1 MKYLVFNICI
11 RCIGSGGGLLSIWR
25 EGTDEIE
32 LLQTQALAEQP
43 VCALDWCPD
52 KKGKIYYFITLK
64 NYCFLIIF
72 KRNVFAKSSNLDFS
86 QRN

>member
-1 MKYLVFNICI
+1 MKYLVFNISI

-52 KKGKIYYFITLK
+52 KKGKMLIKNMFTISLRLK
-64 NYCFLIIF
+64 IIVFQLIF
-72 KRNVFAKSSNLDFS
+72 KFG
-86 QRN
+86 

>member
-1 MKYLVFNICI
+1 MPVYKYI

-52 KKGKIYYFITLK
+52 KKGKKLIKNMFNYYFIFPFSDF
-64 NYCFLIIF
+64 CVS
-72 KRNVFAKSSNLDFS
+72 KRLFFSSFI
-86 QRN
+86 